1 MKDEINAL
9 IEDMYDILVCALG
22 THKYAG
28 KSRLE
33 EAIGGL
39 ENLANEVKGFVVKYN
54 CTSQTSTSSAI
65 SNVTMMVDTAN
76 RDNFQ
81 PILVR
86 QSRWGEGIEG
96 ETVDF

>member
-33 EAIGGL
+33 ETIEGL
-39 ENLANEVKGFVVKYN
+39 ENLANEVKDFVEKYN
-54 CTSQTSTSSAI
+54 STSQTSTSSTI
-65 SNVTMMVDTAN
+65 LNVTMT
-76 RDNFQ
+76 
-81 PILVR
+81 
-86 QSRWGEGIEG
+86 G
-96 ETVDF
+96 